1 MAYNDGMMD
10 VAANRPDFTAV
21 HVLDLVADMYG
32 LRYEE
37 AVPLPSDRD
46 QNFLLRGAGLETAV
60 LKIAGLGEDEAVLG
74 FQTGVLLHLAQVAGL
89 RDFVPRVWST
99 RSGATGGQV
108 RLADG
113 RATFVRLLG
122 YLEGAPL
129 AAVTPHT
136 PRLLWETGHL
146 LGRVDTALADFAH
159 PAMHR
164 ELHWDLQHAAAT
176 IRQYQEAIPFPEQR
190 ALVALFLARY
200 EAEVTPRL
208 GDLRRGI
215 IHSDGNDH
223 NLLARRGAG
232 GRRTSAG

>member
-1 MAYNDGMMD
+1 MPT
-10 VAANRPDFTAV
+10 RPPT
-21 HVLDLVADMYG
+21 
-32 LRYEE
+32 
-37 AVPLPSDRD
+37 PLPSDRD

-60 LKIAGLGEDEAVLG
+60 LKIAGAGEDRQVLE
-74 FQTGVLLHLAQVAGL
+74 FQNGVLLHLARQPDLAGCVPGL
-89 RDFVPRVWST
+89 RR
-99 RSGATGGQV
+99 ATGGAAIAEV
-108 RLADG
+108 ADENG
-113 RATFVRLLG
+113 RVYLLRLLS
-122 YLEGAPL
+122 YLAGAPL
-129 AAVTPHT
+129 VSVSPQP

-146 LGRVDTALADFAH
+146 LGRVDAALADFSH

-176 IRQYQEAIPFPEQR
+176 IRQYQGAIQEARQR

-223 NLLARRGAG
+223 NLLNGRGRGRAGAHQRADRLRRHGPRA
-232 GRRTSAG
+232 AAL